1 MSHSLE
7 VCHPMHIREAAPR
20 DKDAILAIVEPI
32 LRAGDTYAI
41 DPNLTRDQIAN
52 YWLGADKTTLVAEQD
67 GQILGTYYIRT
78 NQAGGGAHVCNC
90 GYMVAP
96 NASGQGLARKMC
108 EDSLVRAKDLGYR
121 AMQFNFVIASNAAAI
136 HLWPK
141 LGFEV
146 VGRLPDA
153 FMHPTLGETDA
164 LVMYRKL

>member
-1 MSHSLE
+1 
-7 VCHPMHIREAAPR
+7 MHIRKATPK

-41 DPNLTRDQIAN
+41 DPTLTRDQIAD
-52 YWLGADKTTLVAEQD
+52 YWLGPDKVTLVAEED
-67 GQILGTYYIRT
+67 GNIVGTYYIRT

-96 NASGQGLARKMC
+96 HASGRGIARKMC
-108 EDSLVRAKDLGYR
+108 EESLIRAKNLGYS
-121 AMQFNFVIASNAAAI
+121 AMQFNFVIASNAAAV
-136 HLWPK
+136 HLWPT
-141 LGFEV
+141 LGFEI
-146 VGRLPDA
+146 VGRLPGA

>member
-1 MSHSLE
+1 
-7 VCHPMHIREAAPR
+7 MHIREAAPR

-32 LRAGDTYAI
+32 LRAGDT
-41 DPNLTRDQIAN
+41 
-52 YWLGADKTTLVAEQD
+52 
-67 GQILGTYYIRT
+67 
-78 NQAGGGAHVCNC
+78 
-90 GYMVAP
+90 P

-108 EDSLVRAKDLGYR
+108 EDSLVRAKNLGYR

-146 VGRLPDA
+146 VGRLPGA
-153 FMHPTLGETDA
+153 FMHPILGETDA